1 MIGYCDQAQGTNKEF
16 YQQYRSNMGKNAHF
30 DFPPSGN
37 HDWSTWGPQLAAMAN
52 DVAATIK

>member
-1 MIGYCDQAQGTNKEF
+1 
-16 YQQYRSNMGKNAHF
+16 MGHNAHF
-30 DFPPSGN
+30 DFPTGGN